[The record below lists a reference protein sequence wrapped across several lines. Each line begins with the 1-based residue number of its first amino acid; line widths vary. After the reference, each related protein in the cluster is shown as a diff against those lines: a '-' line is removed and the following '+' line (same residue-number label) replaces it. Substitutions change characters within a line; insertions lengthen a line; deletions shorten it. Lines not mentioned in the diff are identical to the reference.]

1 MIRASQLTVLVSVAV
16 LVSGVSA
23 WLRNSV
29 TVKPQDEAVPILQHV
44 AIAFNDVNRI
54 ELQRGDEQLLFER
67 TDGIWWQTQPFAC
80 RMDTSSMV
88 ALVERVQGL
97 LLLGDVSGEVSKE
110 AIGLGQGAHSL
121 SLATTTN
128 KITIH
133 LGRLM
138 LGGRAYASVDDGVPV
153 VVSQSLHRLA
163 VETDHRYWRDIRL
176 FPDMAVDI
184 QRIERRIDNDTL
196 VIDQSSGKWMIREPV
211 SARVHEAA
219 LVEWIGRL
227 ASLKLGSFVVDE
239 PEDLALFSLLS
250 PRASIA
256 VTNSAGDTR
265 MLLIGGRVS
274 AGSQDRYVKLNDTPM
289 VFRMQWD
296 ALSQLFPSTEII
308 AAPTG
313 SGVSL
318 FDVKRIRI
326 AIKNGETIL
335 RRELEAWVDE
345 TRGDRVV
352 DQAEVRQLLE
362 WLLESHPTSVAIGPY
377 PRELQVATITFEG
390 YDRMP
395 MDTVR
400 IAVQDDGNWI
410 LDNGEHVL
418 RLHPA
423 EAGKVLAHFSTD

>member
-138 LGGRAYASVDDGVPV
+138 LGGRAYASVDDGAPV

>member
-54 ELQRGDEQLLFER
+54 ELQRADERLLFER

-289 VFRMQWD
+289 VFRMRWD